1 VTEFE
6 RLRARIE
13 PALGDVPARVEHV
26 GSTAVPGLAAKPIV
40 DIDVIVR
47 RPDVDRAV
55 EHLAALGY
63 RPAEYRLEI
72 PDRHALAW
80 PEGEK
85 RHHVYVCPPDSA
97 ELGRHLRFR
106 DWLREDPALAREYGD
121 LKRELARVH
130 REDRVKYGELKS
142 AFVERVLLRGG

>member
-1 VTEFE
+1 MSVIRPEK
-6 RLRARIE
+6 RPSVLVVD
-13 PALGDVPARVEHV
+13 DVQANRELLE
-26 GSTAVPGLAAKPIV
+26 G
-40 DIDVIVR
+40 
-47 RPDVDRAV
+47 
-55 EHLAALGY
+55 HLAALGY

-85 RHHVYVCPPDSA
+85 RHHVYVCPPDSG